1 MATKKTPAPS
11 KTVTK
16 EQITELQRLNTRQA
30 QADAAQIPA
39 YDPYTSPI
47 VTEGNDA
54 TVAAAEAAAAEA
66 EKIQADIAT
75 AGGERAFV
83 EKNAPSTMTTA
94 QKNAILPEGQKI
106 PTITTST
113 GQVAQYKASDGT
125 SFTNYQ
131 DYQSYQDALDQKLQ
145 NRQSAYDLLFQEFS
159 KYGLGSLVE
168 PLKGLITD
176 ARVSP
181 SEFAIRLQ
189 ETPAYQQRFSANAGR
204 IAKGLTALNPAQY
217 LAMEDQYQNI
227 MRNYGLPESYY
238 AKGALGKQEGF
249 DKLLAND
256 VSASELEDRI
266 LNAQNRVL
274 NANPEV
280 VQALKNF
287 YPDIKNGDILAYVL
301 DPQNALSNIKK
312 KITASEIGGAAMA
325 AGLTTSVGRAEQL
338 GAAGVTGQAYQQAS
352 PFITTAAQRGSQLAD
367 IYGQSPYGQSQAE
380 QEAFNLSGAPEAVAQ
395 RRKLK
400 SLEEASFAGSSGTS
414 AGALSRDRAITPY
427 MMGMPGA
434 GAF

>member
-1 MATKKTPAPS
+1 MAKATDISAPIL
-11 KTVTK
+11 TGTAG
-16 EQITELQRLNTRQA
+16 TESALSG
-30 QADAAQIPA
+30 I
-39 YDPYTSPI
+39 DPYSKAAFENAVRESGDTAYVDQYVQDNPEQFLSPYELSKLQD
-47 VTEGNDA
+47 VGPETFWNRYNG
-54 TVAAAEAAAAEA
+54 VGSGGG
-66 EKIQADIAT
+66 Q
-75 AGGERAFV
+75 AGGG
-83 EKNAPSTMTTA
+83 NAVTD
-94 QKNAILPEGQKI
+94 
-106 PTITTST
+106 ST
-113 GQVAQYKASDGT
+113 GGQFKATDGT
-125 SFTNYQ
+125 LFTNYQ
-131 DYQSYQDALDQKLQ
+131 DYQSYQDALDNKLQ
-145 NRQSAYDLLFQEFS
+145 GRKSAYDLLFQEFS
-159 KYGLGSLVE
+159 QYGLGSLVE
-168 PLKGLITD
+168 SLKDLITD
-176 ARVSP
+176 TTVAP
-181 SEFAIRLQ
+181 SEFSIRLQ
-189 ETPAYQQRFSANAGR
+189 QTPAYKQRFSANADR
-204 IAKGLTALNPAQY
+204 IAKGLTALTPAEY
-217 LAMEDQYQNI
+217 LAKEDAYQNV

-238 AKGALGKQEGF
+238 TKGALGKQEGF

-256 VSASELEDRI
+256 VSATELEDRI

-414 AGALSRDRAITPY
+414 GGALSRDRAISNY
-427 MMGMPGA
+427 MMGSPGA

>member
-47 VTEGNDA
+47 VPEGNDA
-54 TVAAAEAAAAEA
+54 AVAAAEAAAAEA
-66 EKIQADIAT
+66 EKIQADIAA
-75 AGGERAFV
+75 AGGEKAWLL
-83 EKNAPSTMTTA
+83 KNAPSNMTVS
-94 QKNAILPEGQKI
+94 QMNAILPEGQKI
-106 PTITTST
+106 STSQG
-113 GQVAQYKASDGT
+113 GQQFKATDGT
-125 SFTNYQ
+125 PFTNYQ
-131 DYQSYQDALDQKLQ
+131 DYQSYQDALDNKLQ

-204 IAKGLTALNPAQY
+204 IAKGLIALSPAQY

-414 AGALSRDRAITPY
+414 GGALSRDRAISNY
-427 MMGMPGA
+427 MMGSPGA

>member
-1 MATKKTPAPS
+1 MAKATDISAPIL
-11 KTVTK
+11 TGTAG
-16 EQITELQRLNTRQA
+16 TESALSG
-30 QADAAQIPA
+30 I
-39 YDPYTSPI
+39 DPYSKAAFENAVRESGDTAYVDQYVQDNPEQFLSPYELSKLQD
-47 VTEGNDA
+47 VGPETFWNRYNG
-54 TVAAAEAAAAEA
+54 VGSGGG
-66 EKIQADIAT
+66 Q
-75 AGGERAFV
+75 AGGG
-83 EKNAPSTMTTA
+83 NAVTD
-94 QKNAILPEGQKI
+94 
-106 PTITTST
+106 ST
-113 GQVAQYKASDGT
+113 GGQFKATDGT
-125 SFTNYQ
+125 LFTNYQ
-131 DYQSYQDALDQKLQ
+131 DYQSYQDALDNKLQ
-145 NRQSAYDLLFQEFS
+145 GRKSAYDLLFQEFS
-159 KYGLGSLVE
+159 QYGLGSLVE
-168 PLKGLITD
+168 SLKDLITD
-176 ARVSP
+176 TTVAP
-181 SEFAIRLQ
+181 SEFSIRLQ
-189 ETPAYQQRFSANAGR
+189 QTPAYKQRFSANADR
-204 IAKGLTALNPAQY
+204 IAKGLTALTPAEY
-217 LAMEDQYQNI
+217 LAKEDAYQNV

-238 AKGALGKQEGF
+238 TKGALGKQEGF

-256 VSASELEDRI
+256 VSATELEDRI

-338 GAAGVTGQAYQQAS
+338 GAAGVTGKAYQQAS

-414 AGALSRDRAITPY
+414 GGALSRDRAISNY
-427 MMGMPGA
+427 MMGSPGA

>member
-1 MATKKTPAPS
+1 MAKATDISAPIL
-11 KTVTK
+11 TGTAG
-16 EQITELQRLNTRQA
+16 TESALSG
-30 QADAAQIPA
+30 I
-39 YDPYTSPI
+39 DPYSKAAFENAVRESGDTAYVDQYVQDNPEQFLSPYELSKLQD
-47 VTEGNDA
+47 VGPETFWNRYNSVGSGGG
-54 TVAAAEAAAAEA
+54 
-66 EKIQADIAT
+66 Q
-75 AGGERAFV
+75 AGGG
-83 EKNAPSTMTTA
+83 NAVTD
-94 QKNAILPEGQKI
+94 
-106 PTITTST
+106 ST
-113 GQVAQYKASDGT
+113 GGQFKATDGT

-131 DYQSYQDALDQKLQ
+131 DYQSYQDALDNKLQ
-145 NRQSAYDLLFQEFS
+145 GRKSAYDLLFQEFS
-159 KYGLGSLVE
+159 QYGLGSLVE
-168 PLKGLITD
+168 SLKDLITD
-176 ARVSP
+176 TTVAP
-181 SEFAIRLQ
+181 SEFSIRLQ
-189 ETPAYQQRFSANAGR
+189 QTPAYKQRFSANADR
-204 IAKGLTALNPAQY
+204 IAKGLTALTPAEY
-217 LAMEDQYQNI
+217 LAKEDAYQNV

-238 AKGALGKQEGF
+238 TKGALGKQEGF

-256 VSASELEDRI
+256 VSATELEDRI

-414 AGALSRDRAITPY
+414 GGALSRDRAISNY
-427 MMGMPGA
+427 MMGSPGA